1 MDVHPQLEKQLQQFE
16 LDVEAPPDAK
26 RWRAFLASVNQ
37 AYGESA
43 YDDYLESALFR
54 IAAVTSITTDMPA
67 FYEAIHAIVSEL
79 MYARNFYIALFDES
93 SNVYSFPYLVDEFDT
108 TPDQDV
114 ISQGLTGRVIR
125 IGEALLA
132 SEEVFRDM
140 LANGEVK
147 LVGSPSVDWL
157 GAPLKLGDQTIG
169 AVVVQSYRPDKR
181 YDEKDLEILTFVSQ
195 HIATAIERK
204 RGQEKLLAQKDQYE
218 TILENIEEIVY
229 ILDVLPGDAA
239 PRMRFVS
246 PRVESVLGFTVD
258 EVMSTPEFSLLNVH
272 PDDIHKM
279 ADFFD
284 HVIASKKTGTWEYRR
299 RYGRTNGYRW
309 IEDTVVPQLN
319 ESGRVVSLFG
329 VARDVT
335 GRKQAEVERE
345 ALHASEREQ
354 RIRAEAL
361 ADMTLALTSRLG
373 SGDVLDEILKQA
385 RRQMPCRAADI
396 SFLEGDILSFAHWQ
410 SDEDHLDDPAPVGLR
425 QPLVDYPLAALAV
438 QSKKP
443 VLIPDVLLEPQW
455 MRFPKTDWIRS
466 ILILPIVQ
474 TDRVLGVLRL
484 NFDMPGRFR
493 EDDVERLTPLVHGA
507 AIALTN
513 MRLFEAERRR
523 SEELEILHQ
532 ASLQVTSSL
541 ELSSVLVAIQ
551 EYAIKLG
558 SDILNTHI
566 FLYDDE
572 QLQFGGALWAGERQ
586 YFPYSEP
593 RPEGLTYTVARTG
606 KRIVIADVKQDPDFF
621 RNWKGGGAIVGLPL
635 RWGDEVVGVMNV
647 AYTNPHI
654 FADQELRMLE
664 LLADQAAVAIKNTRL
679 YQVISQR
686 ARQLEAVA
694 DLSKTLRSV
703 DTVEEMLPVL
713 LVRIIDLLDLEK
725 GAIALV
731 ESETGDLIY
740 RQWYPD
746 EPELVGLR
754 FKSGE
759 GIVGQVAETGEVFT
773 TEDLRQEPQAVIR
786 EDESQ
791 FLENIHSAIALPLRS
806 ETQTVGVLQ
815 IGSDKE
821 GGLSAETIN
830 VLIALAEVAGVA
842 LTRVRFRET
851 LEDTVGRRTTDLAK
865 ASELIQQKAERVDR
879 LNVQLEQR
887 QRELEA
893 TNRQLTAA
901 NQARMRFL
909 ANMSHEL
916 RTPLNGIL
924 GITQVL
930 KQGVYGDVN
939 SRQEARLQNVLD
951 SGSHLLNLVNDLL
964 SLARVESHQPELQL
978 VTIDVY
984 ELSIAVV
991 QMVQPLI
998 EAKHLRLE
1006 TDIAEDSGSVVGDAQ
1021 RLRQILVNLLD
1032 NACKFTPEGGRL
1044 GLSVLGGD
1052 KEVTF
1057 VVWDSG
1063 IGIRSDRLQDVFEPF
1078 VQVDDDYDRRYA
1090 GTGLGLAL
1098 VKRLTELHGGS
1109 VAVKSEIGNGSQF
1122 RVIIPRWRA
1131 TDTGG
1136 PELESESL
1144 VPGVREDAETLFDM
1158 DRHGDRE

>member
-1 MDVHPQLEKQLQQFE
+1 MDVHPQLEKQLQQLE
-16 LDVEAPPDAK
+16 LDVDAPPDAR
-26 RWRAFLASVNQ
+26 RWRAFLASVSQ
-37 AYGESA
+37 AYSESER
-43 YDDYLESALFR
+43 DDYLESALFR
-54 IAAVTSITTDMPA
+54 IAAVTSITAEMPA
-67 FYEAIHAIVSEL
+67 FYEAIHGIVGEL
-79 MYARNFYIALFDES
+79 MYARNFYIALFDEVT
-93 SNVYSFPYLVDEFDT
+93 NVYSFPYLVDEFDT

-114 ISQGLTGRVIR
+114 ISQGLTGHVVRT
-125 IGEALLA
+125 GEALLA
-132 SEEVFRDM
+132 SEDVFRDM
-140 LANGEVK
+140 LASGEVK

-157 GAPLKLGDQTIG
+157 GAPLKLSDRTIG
-169 AVVVQSYRPDKR
+169 ALVVQSYRPDKR
-181 YDEKDLEILTFVSQ
+181 YDEKDLEILTFVSL

-204 RGQEKLLAQKDQYE
+204 QGQETLLAQKDQYE
-218 TILENIEEIVY
+218 TILENIEEVVY
-229 ILDVLPGDAA
+229 ILDVLPGDTA

-258 EVMSTPEFSLLNVH
+258 EVLSTPEFSLSSVH
-272 PDDIHKM
+272 PGDIPKM

-284 HVIASKKTGTWEYRR
+284 HVIASKRTGTWECRR
-299 RYGRTNGYRW
+299 RHGRTNHYRW
-309 IEDTVVPQLN
+309 IEDTVVPQVD
-319 ESGRVVSLFG
+319 ESGRVISLFG

-335 GRKQAEVERE
+335 KRKQAEAERE

-361 ADMTLALTSRLG
+361 VNMALALTSRLG

-396 SFLEGDILSFAHWQ
+396 SLLEGDTLSFVHWQ

-443 VLIPDVLLEPQW
+443 VFIPDVLLEPRW
-455 MRFPKTDWIRS
+455 MRFPKIDWIRS

-484 NFDMPGRFR
+484 NFDMPERFT
-493 EDDVERLTPLVHGA
+493 EDDVERLTPFVHGA

-541 ELSSVLVAIQ
+541 KLSSVLIAIQ
-551 EYAIKLG
+551 KYAIKLG

-572 QLQFGGALWAGERQ
+572 QLEFGGALWAGERQ
-586 YFPYSEP
+586 RFPYSEP

-606 KRIVIADVKQDPDFF
+606 KRIVIADVKQESDFF

-679 YQVISQR
+679 YQMILQR

-694 DLSKTLRSV
+694 ELSKSLRGV
-703 DTVEEMLPVL
+703 DSIEEMLPVL
-713 LVRIIDLLDLEK
+713 LTHIVELVDGKR

-731 ESETGDLIY
+731 EPETGDLVY
-740 RQWYPD
+740 RRWHPHQPD
-746 EPELVGLR
+746 LVGIRYLM
-754 FKSGE
+754 GE
-759 GIVGQVAETGEVFT
+759 GLVGMVAATGEIIYSDDLA
-773 TEDLRQEPQAVIR
+773 EDPRAVMQNH
-786 EDESQ
+786 EAEFVKDV
-791 FLENIHSAIALPLRS
+791 HSAISLPLRAES
-806 ETQTVGVLQ
+806 KTVGVLQ
-815 IGSDKE
+815 IGSEKR
-821 GGLSAETIN
+821 GGLGADTIN

-842 LTRVRFRET
+842 LTRVRLRET
-851 LEDTVGRRTTDLAK
+851 LENTVDERTADLAR
-865 ASELIQQKAERVDR
+865 ASELIRQEAERIDR
-879 LNVQLEQR
+879 LNVQLVQR
-887 QRELEA
+887 QQELEA
-893 TNRQLTAA
+893 TNQQLAAA

-924 GITQVL
+924 GITQAL
-930 KQGVYGDVN
+930 QKGVYGNVN
-939 SRQEARLQNVLD
+939 AQQVTRLQNVLD
-951 SGSHLLNLVNDLL
+951 SGAHLLNLVNDLL
-964 SLARVESHQPELQL
+964 SLARVETHQLELQL
-978 VTIDVY
+978 VSIDVHD
-984 ELSIAVV
+984 LSVAAVH
-991 QMVQPLI
+991 MVQPLI
-998 EAKHLRLE
+998 EAKRLRLE

-1052 KEVTF
+1052 REVAF

-1098 VKRLTELHGGS
+1098 VKRLAELHGGS

-1122 RVIIPRWRA
+1122 RVSIPRWRA
-1131 TDTGG
+1131 ADTGG

-1144 VPGVREDAETLFDM
+1144 VSGVREDAEILFDL
-1158 DRHGDRE
+1158 DKHGDRE